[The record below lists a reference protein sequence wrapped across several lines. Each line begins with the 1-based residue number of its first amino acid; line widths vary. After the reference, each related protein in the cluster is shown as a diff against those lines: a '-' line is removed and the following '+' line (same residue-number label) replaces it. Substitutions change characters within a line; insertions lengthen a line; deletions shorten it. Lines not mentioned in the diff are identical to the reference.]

1 MSFATRFASLSAG
14 ALVSAI
20 ALMSAIA
27 IVLVTALV
35 SVTAH
40 AGESAGLKAGV
51 FNPAREA
58 PDFSVLGSDGLALT
72 LSHYRGKV
80 VVLGFGYASCPNVCP
95 VTLAVLAQ
103 AHRKLGALGSQVQ
116 VIYLTVDPERDS
128 AERLKQYLAAFD
140 PTFVGGT
147 GTDAQMAAVRLSYG
161 VTAQKVG
168 TGSNYGIAHSSSIYL
183 ITREGKLRALMPFGH
198 KADDYVHD
206 ISMLLN

>member
-1 MSFATRFASLSAG
+1 MSFATRPATLLAC
-14 ALVSAI
+14 ALI
-20 ALMSAIA
+20 FM
-27 IVLVTALV
+27 TAQA
-35 SVTAH
+35 T
-40 AGESAGLKAGV
+40 ESAGLKAGV

-58 PDFSVLGSDGLALT
+58 PDFSVRGSDGSALT
-72 LSHYRGKV
+72 LSRYRGKV
-80 VVLGFGYASCPNVCP
+80 VLLGFGYTHCPNVCP

-103 AHRKLGALGSQVQ
+103 AHRKLGGLASQVQ
-116 VIYLTVDPERDS
+116 IIYLTVDPERDN

-147 GTDAQMAAVRLSYG
+147 GSAAQMAAVRTSYG

-168 TGSNYGIAHSSSIYL
+168 SGSNYGVAHSSFIYL
-183 ITREGKLRALMPFGH
+183 ITRDGKLRALMPFGH